1 MSEEKKLTPAQKLK
15 LAEAEI
21 VQLKEL
27 IFKQTE
33 ELARE
38 LSTRLAETQNA
49 SYTLG
54 YDEGF
59 FDANKICAAQKADAG
74 IARFFRK

>member
-1 MSEEKKLTPAQKLK
+1 MSEQKLTPSQKLK
-15 LAEAEI
+15 LAEAEVI
-21 VQLKEL
+21 KLKEL

-33 ELARE
+33 EHARE
-38 LSTRLAETQNA
+38 LNTRLAEAANQN
-49 SYTLG
+49 YTLG

-59 FDANKICAAQKADAG
+59 RDGSELAAVRKADAG